1 MLGLGLDDVL
11 KLSNLPLS
19 IQQLVIAGMFLDFH
33 TALCSAVLNID
44 QLQLST
50 ALHWWILHEA
60 QKQQF
65 TSSTG
70 DHLQQLVF

>member
-19 IQQLVIAGMFLDFH
+19 IQQLVIAGMFVDFH

-50 ALHWWILHEA
+50 ALHW
-60 QKQQF
+60 
-65 TSSTG
+65 
-70 DHLQQLVF
+70 